1 MATSEEAAQVR
12 ALVQRV
18 REASV
23 TSDGVETGRIGIGLV
38 ALVGATHDDELASAR
53 RLADKIANLRVFADD
68 DGAMNRSC
76 LDVGGSVLVVSQFT
90 LYGDTRKGRRPSFVA
105 AAPPEVAEPLVDEV
119 VAHLRAT
126 GLEVATGVFRTHM
139 DIALVNDGPVTLMV
153 EV

>member
-1 MATSEEAAQVR
+1 VVR

-18 REASV
+18 SEASV
-23 TSDGVETGRIGIGLV
+23 TSEGVETGRVGRGLV
-38 ALVGATHDDELASAR
+38 ALVGATHADDPATAR
-53 RLADKIANLRVFADD
+53 RLADKVANLRVFPDD

-119 VAHLRAT
+119 IAHLRAA

-139 DIALVNDGPVTLMV
+139 DVALVNDGPVTLMV